1 VFDDR
6 GQRRVPRARSVL
18 GVLLIAVVAVVVLSA
33 TAVWFL
39 RRGPGTHTASQTSMP
54 PIEEQQVAKQAVVP
68 LAHPVPK
75 FPAAHV
81 DQVATPT
88 RRAAISNR
96 AADRAQANPAAA
108 SGQVNPGT
116 GPVQENP
123 ATDDAQDP
131 ARNSAAAE
139 QERRQLESVTRDVI
153 DGLKAAGETRG
164 LAAFP
169 PPGTNPIKTGLVV
182 PEGFE
187 LPKGYMRYYQTT
199 DDGKRLEAILMFS
212 PDYEFVDDSDKPI
225 ALPKDG
231 IVPPEMAPPGLPLR
245 TLEVPKAPRAADSGS
260 RRPGG

>member
-1 VFDDR
+1 
-6 GQRRVPRARSVL
+6 VL
-18 GVLLIAVVAVVVLSA
+18 GVLLIAVVAIVVLSA

-39 RRGPGTHTASQTSMP
+39 RRGPGTHAASQTSMP
-54 PIEEQQVAKQAVVP
+54 PTAEQQVAKQAVVP

-96 AADRAQANPAAA
+96 AADRAQANPATAG
-108 SGQVNPGT
+108 GQVNPGT
-116 GPVQENP
+116 GPAPANP
-123 ATDDAQDP
+123 APANAALANAATDDAQDP
-131 ARNSAAAE
+131 ARNSAGAE

-153 DGLKAAGETRG
+153 DGLKAAGETGG

-169 PPGTNPIKTGLVV
+169 PPGTDPIKTGLVV

-212 PDYEFVDDSDKPI
+212 PDYEFVDDSGKPI

-245 TLEVPKAPRAADSGS
+245 PLEIPKAPRAAGSGS